1 MIRSALLACWPS
13 TERWY
18 LLRADL
24 GWLVLAAMFRRS
36 ESPTAQVI
44 LSRAIS
50 SHFDASFDEM
60 NALTS
65 SSD

>member
-1 MIRSALLACWPS
+1 MIRSALLASWPAS
-13 TERWY
+13 ERWY
-18 LLRADL
+18 LQRADL

-36 ESPTAQVI
+36 ESPTARLI

-50 SHFDASFDEM
+50 SHFDESFAAM
-60 NALTS
+60 NAQTS